1 MMSKFHDKTSIGGPQ
16 EGFKTTQWSKIF
28 KAKTTDEDQRNAI
41 INTLLQEYWKP
52 VYCYIRRKGYNNEQA
67 KDLTQ
72 GFFYEIILGKHLI
85 EQADQEKGKFRTFLL
100 RALDHYLISA
110 KRAENA
116 IKRHPQKPLACLEDI
131 NGIALPI
138 ASKEMKPDEAFAYV
152 WASVLLDQV
161 IAEVRQAC
169 SIDDKKIHWQVFHAR
184 VLKPIMEG
192 GPVPSLRNLCRKFK
206 IEDQAKASNMI
217 VTVKRR
223 FQKTLSSRVRQHVN
237 SEEDVAQ
244 EIRELMEILSGKS
257 AR

>member
-1 MMSKFHDKTSIGGPQ
+1 MKLKAIAIVGVLCLAAFAVTAQ
-16 EGFKTTQWSKIF
+16 ETLPGMATTYD
-28 KAKTTDEDQRNAI
+28 ALADT
-41 INTLLQEYWKP
+41 
-52 VYCYIRRKGYNNEQA
+52 
-67 KDLTQ
+67 
-72 GFFYEIILGKHLI
+72 IL
-85 EQADQEKGKFRTFLL
+85 A
-100 RALDHYLISA
+100 A

-116 IKRHPQKPLACLEDI
+116 IKRHPLKPLACLEDI

-161 IAEVRQAC
+161 IAEVKQAC

-184 VLKPIMEG
+184 VLKPIMDG
-192 GPVPSLRNLCRKFK
+192 GPVPSLSNLCRKFK

-223 FQKTLSSRVRQHVN
+223 FQKALSRRVRQHVN

-244 EIRELMEILSGKS
+244 EIHELMEILSGKS